1 MKIKS
6 SLLRIAVAAVAALMV
21 TGMAFGQTVNY
32 NYDRGTDFTK
42 FKTYKWVPITGAQHP
57 NQITDGNITS
67 IIDGILAGKGFVKK
81 DADPVDLFVGYG
93 TTIQDQ
99 QMITGFGGGGFRFGG
114 MGMAETQ
121 TIQNGTILVDIYNT
135 AGKLLV
141 WRATATES
149 LDPSSDPNKN
159 YSKLKSA
166 LTKLMKNFPPPKSK

>member
-1 MKIKS
+1 MKSTIS
-6 SLLRIAVAAVAALMV
+6 RIAFVAVAALMM
-21 TGMAFGQTVNY
+21 TDMTFAQTVNY

-57 NQITDGNITS
+57 DQITDGNITS

-99 QMITGFGGGGFRFGG
+99 QLITGYGGGMGFRFGG
-114 MGMAETQ
+114 MGMAETS
-121 TIQNGTILVDIYNT
+121 TIQNGTILVDIYNP

-159 YSKLKSA
+159 YSRLKSA

>member
-1 MKIKS
+1 MKS
-6 SLLRIAVAAVAALMV
+6 SALRIAFAAVATLMV

-42 FKTYKWVPITGAQHP
+42 FKTYHWVPIAGAQHP

-67 IIDGILAGKGFVKK
+67 IIDGIMAGKGFVKK
-81 DADPVDLFVGYG
+81 DADPVDLFIGYG

-99 QMITGFGGGGFRFGG
+99 QMITGYGGGFRFGG

-121 TIQNGTILVDIYNT
+121 TIQNGTILVDIYNP

-149 LDPSSDPNKN
+149 LDPSSDPDKN
-159 YSKLKSA
+159 YNKLKSA